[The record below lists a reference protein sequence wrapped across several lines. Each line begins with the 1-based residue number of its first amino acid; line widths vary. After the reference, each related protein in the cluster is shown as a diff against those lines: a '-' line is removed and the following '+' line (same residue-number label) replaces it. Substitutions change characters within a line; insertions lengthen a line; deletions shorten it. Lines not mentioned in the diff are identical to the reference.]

1 MNNSSPKFLFQV
13 FDFDNGSE
21 DDFLGRTSI
30 PVTSIMDNTDIF
42 DRQVVVQERTVR
54 TEPRYWCYCDDGKT
68 CLCVLQQPCGLCSYP
83 RKSLDYGGGGEAYL
97 QTATPLFPTNIGRI
111 IDLFPLLTPV

>member
-1 MNNSSPKFLFQV
+1 MNYPLPKVLFVQV

-42 DRQVVVQERTVR
+42 DRQVEVQERIVR
-54 TEPRYWCYCDDGKT
+54 TEPHPHPITGVTVMR
-68 CLCVLQQPCGLCSYP
+68 
-83 RKSLDYGGGGEAYL
+83 
-97 QTATPLFPTNIGRI
+97 
-111 IDLFPLLTPV
+111 

>member
-1 MNNSSPKFLFQV
+1 MVKEHKLGLRYIKNYGLYRVNYSLHEVLCVQV

-42 DRQVVVQERTVR
+42 DRQVEVQVRIEPLRT
-54 TEPRYWCYCDDGKT
+54 
-68 CLCVLQQPCGLCSYP
+68 
-83 RKSLDYGGGGEAYL
+83 
-97 QTATPLFPTNIGRI
+97 
-111 IDLFPLLTPV
+111 PLLTLL

>member
-1 MNNSSPKFLFQV
+1 M

-42 DRQVVVQERTVR
+42 DRQVEVQVRIEPLRT
-54 TEPRYWCYCDDGKT
+54 
-68 CLCVLQQPCGLCSYP
+68 
-83 RKSLDYGGGGEAYL
+83 
-97 QTATPLFPTNIGRI
+97 
-111 IDLFPLLTPV
+111 PLLTLL